1 MSVSPTTSFGA
12 VDASRETGSAHYI
25 PYVGEDLTRSR
36 AYVTTLGDLLLDASD
51 RYPDRPALIF
61 PDSRRTY
68 AQLVANA
75 MRIARGLRAMGV
87 KPRENVGILMPTSPA
102 LVEMLFGVALCGAVA
117 VLINARFRS
126 GELAYVIENA
136 DLVTLLTTDAI
147 AEQVNFVERVNAAL
161 PTLAASPDAERL
173 RLAAAPRLRNIV
185 LFGAP
190 QPGFL
195 TQARFEAGADS
206 GPENKVH

>member
-1 MSVSPTTSFGA
+1 MSVSPPY
-12 VDASRETGSAHYI
+12 V
-25 PYVGEDLTRSR
+25 PYVGEDLVRSR
-36 AYVTTLGDLLLDASD
+36 AYVTTLGDLLLDAWD
-51 RYPDRPALIF
+51 RYPERSALIF

-68 AQLVANA
+68 AQLVTNA
-75 MRIARGLRAMGV
+75 SPIPRALRAMDV
-87 KPRENVGILMPTSPA
+87 RPRDNVGILMPTSPA

-126 GELAYVIENA
+126 AELAYVIENA
-136 DLVTLLTTDAI
+136 DLATLLTTDAI
-147 AEQVNFVERVNAAL
+147 AEQVNFVERLRAAL
-161 PTLAASPDAERL
+161 PELVAGTDAERL
-173 RLAAAPRLRNIV
+173 RLAAAPKLRNLV

-206 GPENKVH
+206 VPENDVHRWRVSGCVR